1 MRTITT
7 SKTQATALAV
17 LVLWSQAGC
26 ASVVAMGMPGP
37 VADEEVE
44 VGMHRSEVEALLGT
58 APSSTYQEGALTK
71 TRYEYSD
78 GPPQWTKAR
87 TLLYVAG
94 DFFTLFLS
102 EIIFWPIEVYA
113 EGRIARIGTADYD
126 DGNRLRGFVVTRA
139 DGERVLPEEDPAVAD
154 HDGTEGL
161 PAL

>member
-1 MRTITT
+1 MRATT
-7 SKTQATALAV
+7 KTMGTALA
-17 LVLWSQAGC
+17 LLALWSQAGC
-26 ASVVAMGMPGP
+26 ASVVAMGMSGP

-44 VGMHRSEVEALLGT
+44 VGMHRSEVEARLGT
-58 APSSTYQEGALTK
+58 SPSSSYEEGALSR

-113 EGRIARIGTADYD
+113 EGRIERVATADYD
-126 DGNRLRGFVVTRA
+126 EGNRLRGFVVTRP
-139 DGERVLPEEDPAVAD
+139 DGEVVLPKDDPEVAESSE
-154 HDGTEGL
+154 TPEA